1 MITPKM
7 EEVSRL
13 CIGQIEESSLDLED
27 KTQLIEQIRCSLDA
41 CNGVPEEQKI
51 QALAE
56 NAHSTAVT
64 LAKIMMM
71 IKETKV
77 DSWRDV
83 VYRCRREIMWIAF
96 GVCGLL
102 IFHPEIAGLLRGL
115 AE

>member
-13 CIGQIEESSLDLED
+13 CIDQIEGSALDLDD

-41 CNGVPEEQKI
+41 CNGVPQEQKI

-56 NAHSTAVT
+56 NAHSTAII

-71 IKETKV
+71 LKTDKV
-77 DSWRDV
+77 ESWRDV
-83 VYRCRREIMWIAF
+83 VARCKREIMWIAY
-96 GVCGLL
+96 GVCALL
-102 IFHPEIAGLLRGL
+102 IFRPEIAELLRGL
-115 AE
+115 AN